1 MVYILAIALI
11 VLVVFICFWVLLLRS
26 LFSTAPF
33 VPIPKSILAQIT
45 NALAIPNGGIVYDL
59 GCGDGR
65 VLRYAAKIQPN
76 AQYIG
81 IEKNAIPFWIA
92 KFRTRKYPQI
102 TILKK
107 DFFRTDISEANS
119 VYVYLFPSLMPQIFA
134 KFQKELKPGTIVVSC
149 DFRMHEKEPQ
159 EIIRTGR
166 RIGLGGMI
174 LIYKW

>member
-1 MVYILAIALI
+1 MAYILAIALV
-11 VLVVFICFWVLLLRS
+11 VLILFICFWFLLLRS

-45 NALAIPNGGIVYDL
+45 NALAIPDTGVVYDL

-65 VLRYAAKIQPN
+65 VLRYAAKVHPN
-76 AQYIG
+76 AKFIG
-81 IEKNAIPFWIA
+81 IEKNTIPYWLA

-102 TILKK
+102 SILKQ
-107 DFFRTDISEANS
+107 DFFQTDISNASS
-119 VYVYLFPSLMPQIFA
+119 VYVYLFPSLMPRIFE
-134 KFQKELKPGTIVVSC
+134 KFQKELKPGTTVVSC
-149 DFRMHEKEPQ
+149 DFRMHDKEPK

>member
-1 MVYILAIALI
+1 MLYILALALI
-11 VLVVFICFWVLLLRS
+11 VLIVFICFWVLLLRS

-45 NALAIPNGGIVYDL
+45 TSLAIPNGGIVYDL

-65 VLRYAAKIQPN
+65 VLCHAAKIHPN
-76 AQYIG
+76 ARYIG
-81 IEKNAIPFWIA
+81 IEKNTIPYWLA

-102 TILKK
+102 SILKQ
-107 DFFRTDISEANS
+107 DFFKTDISNANS
-119 VYVYLFPSLMPQIFA
+119 VYVYLFPSLMPRIFE
-134 KFQKELKPGTIVVSC
+134 KFQKELKPGATVVSC

-174 LIYKW
+174 LIYRW